1 MAARDGDYAAMTWY
15 PPDERL
21 ARWRELYCA
30 VARGNGGE
38 PDAGRR
44 LRSWALRAGFTDVTS
59 SASAWCFASPG
70 DRAWWASTWADRM
83 TASSLADQVVD
94 RQLGTREDLAT
105 VAQGFREWA
114 ARDDGW
120 FAVLH
125 GEVLC
130 RG

>member
-1 MAARDGDYAAMTWY
+1 
-15 PPDERL
+15 
-21 ARWRELYCA
+21 
-30 VARGNGGE
+30 
-38 PDAGRR
+38 
-44 LRSWALRAGFTDVTS
+44 
-59 SASAWCFASPG
+59 WCFASPG

-105 VAQGFREWA
+105 VAQGFGEWA